1 MRQRRTI
8 TPQFN
13 SVSLRRHC
21 MLASESQFKTN
32 ALKGIALYS
41 YAPRV
46 FAYLAALLVVTA
58 ILKINNSPYQDSVW
72 VLTPL
77 FLVCL
82 TWPHIA
88 YYWAKNTTATYS
100 VVTNSLLF
108 DSFFG
113 GLWFPLLSF
122 ELIPCAV
129 FITVLMINNI
139 SAGGFILLFKGL
151 LLMASTVL
159 SVSLLIDPV
168 ITLESQFLTI
178 LLCSPMIVFYPMV
191 VAYINYKLTKLM
203 LIQREKLLKISHHDD
218 LTGLYSRRYWEQRL
232 LEEFDR
238 CKRSGENSCVM
249 MVDIDHFKK
258 INDTYGHLVGDNVL
272 KQFGKIIQ
280 LRSSDI
286 AGRYGGEEFAV
297 LLPNSNLE
305 ESKLVAERLRLAVEN
320 TSFDSIN
327 QCTVSI
333 GIALLSSNYSDAYK
347 WLDDADK
354 ELYKAKNSGR
364 NQVCS
369 TQ

>member
-1 MRQRRTI
+1 M
-8 TPQFN
+8 
-13 SVSLRRHC
+13 
-21 MLASESQFKTN
+21 ASESQFKTD
-32 ALKGIALYS
+32 ALKGIAFYS
-41 YAPRV
+41 YVPRI

-58 ILKINNSPYQDSVW
+58 ILKINDSDFQDSPW
-72 VLTPL
+72 IQLPL

-88 YYWAKNTTATYS
+88 YYWAKNTNATYS

-113 GLWFPLLSF
+113 GIWFPFLSF

-139 SAGGFILLFKGL
+139 SAGGFPLLLKGILL
-151 LLMASTVL
+151 MTSTVL
-159 SVSLLIDPV
+159 LVSFLIGPE
-168 ITLESQFLTI
+168 ISLESKFLTT
-178 LLCSPMIVFYPMV
+178 LLCLPMIVLYPMA

-203 LIQREKLLKISHHDD
+203 IIQREKLLKINHHDD

-232 LEEFDR
+232 LEEFNR
-238 CKRSGENSCVM
+238 CKRSGEDSCVM
-249 MVDIDHFKK
+249 MVDIDHFKN

-272 KQFGKIIQ
+272 KQFGKVIQQ
-280 LRSSDI
+280 LRTSDI
-286 AGRYGGEEFAV
+286 AGRYGGEEFAI

-305 ESKLVAERLRLAVEN
+305 ESISVAERLRKEIEN
-320 TSFDSIN
+320 TAFDSIN

-333 GIALLSSNYSDAYK
+333 GIAVLTSEYSDAYK
-347 WLDDADK
+347 WLDDADRA
-354 ELYKAKNSGR
+354 LYKAKNNGR